1 MKATLER
8 ILNWRVWPL
17 FRKEMRQIRRNHKLV
32 AMMVIPPTLNL
43 VLLGFAMNP
52 EVTNLRLGVVDESR
66 TAESRELVSAFTESR
81 SFQLAGNY
89 QSTAEIGRALSAGEL
104 DAGLVIPADFAT
116 ERTRGQSADVQ
127 FLVDGV
133 NSNTAAIAG
142 GYAARIVAD
151 LNQHIAIVR
160 QSNVASAGRRE
171 PQRAFSRVSLLYNPG
186 LKNSWFIVT
195 GMIGMLLV
203 MLGVAVSS
211 SAMVKEKEMGT
222 VEQLLMT
229 PADGAEIIVA
239 KIAPIFLLLSL
250 DIGLSVLVGYLAFD
264 LPVRGSLLLL
274 YFSGMLCVLSGIG
287 IGTII
292 ATFTKSQQQ
301 AQLLGFFVTPP
312 LSMLSGATTPIEA
325 IPHWMQPLTWLNPV
339 RHFASLARG
348 VMLKG
353 VGIDVVY
360 PYLLALIAFSVV
372 LMGVSVTRFRK
383 QLN

>member
-1 MKATLER
+1 MMSTMIEK
-8 ILNWRVWPL
+8 ILNWRMWPL
-17 FRKEMRQIRRNHKLV
+17 FTKEMRQIRRNHKLV
-32 AMMVIPPTLNL
+32 AMLVIPPTLNL

-52 EVTNLRLGVVDESR
+52 DVTDLRLGVVDESR
-66 TAESRELVSAFTESR
+66 TADSREVISSFSESRAFKVKET
-81 SFQLAGNY
+81 FQSPEAL
-89 QSTAEIGRALSAGEL
+89 SDALSAGRL
-104 DAGLVIPADFAT
+104 DAGLIIGADFAT
-116 ERTRGQSADVQ
+116 KRTQGETAEIQ

-133 NSNTAAIAG
+133 DSNTASIAG
-142 GYAARIVAD
+142 GYATRIVNA
-151 LNQHIAIVR
+151 LNQNVKIVNR
-160 QSNVASAGRRE
+160 AGAQPRITGVR
-171 PQRAFSRVSLLYNPG
+171 PRISLLYNPG

-229 PADGAEIIVA
+229 PADGAEIIMA
-239 KIAPIFLLLSL
+239 KISPIFLLLSI
-250 DIGLSVLVGYLAFD
+250 DIGLSVAVGYLVFD

-274 YFSGMLCVLSGIG
+274 YLSGMLCVLSGIG
-287 IGTII
+287 IGTMI
-292 ATFTKSQQQ
+292 ATFTRSQQQ

-325 IPHWMQPLTWLNPV
+325 IPHWMQPLTYLNPV
-339 RHFASLARG
+339 RHFASIARG

-353 VGIDVVY
+353 VGVEVIY
-360 PYLLALIAFSVV
+360 PNLLALLAFTIV
-372 LMGVSVTRFRK
+372 LMGVSVWRFRK

>member
-250 DIGLSVLVGYLAFD
+250 DIGLSVLVGYLVFD